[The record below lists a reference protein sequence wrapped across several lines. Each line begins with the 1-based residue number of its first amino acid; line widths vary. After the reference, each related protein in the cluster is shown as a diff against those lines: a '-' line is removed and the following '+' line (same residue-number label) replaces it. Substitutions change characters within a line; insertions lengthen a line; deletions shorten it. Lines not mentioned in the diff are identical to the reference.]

1 MLEESIFK
9 GLRHLRGKEQNMPN
23 AFLLLEDLRDVL
35 KTSSF
40 PMLVLELGHQL
51 NQSIPGA
58 EEGLQELMDQGR
70 SMVGRVRVAGER
82 EAFLAGDAEAAHQCL
97 LIYI

>member
-1 MLEESIFK
+1 M
-9 GLRHLRGKEQNMPN
+9 
-23 AFLLLEDLRDVL
+23 
-35 KTSSF
+35 
-40 PMLVLELGHQL
+40 
-51 NQSIPGA
+51 
-58 EEGLQELMDQGR
+58 MDQGR

>member
-51 NQSIPGA
+51 NQMDTEHPRSRG
-58 EEGLQELMDQGR
+58 GTTGVDGSGQEHGGKSQG
-70 SMVGRVRVAGER
+70 GR
-82 EAFLAGDAEAAHQCL
+82 
-97 LIYI
+97 